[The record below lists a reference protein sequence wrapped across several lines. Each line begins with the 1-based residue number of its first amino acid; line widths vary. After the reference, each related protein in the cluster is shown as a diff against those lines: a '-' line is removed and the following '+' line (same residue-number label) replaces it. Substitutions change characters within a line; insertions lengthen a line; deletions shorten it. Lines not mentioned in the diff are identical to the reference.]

1 MYSADFNMDHAVPWT
16 SAVKVSVLSAVSRFR
31 SVREGGYGRLE
42 VRHGKRVSCD
52 MGNAAQTRRTECSS
66 VGRRTQRYFPRSPS
80 SRNRR
85 PQNQGMCCGESR
97 VEVFPQR
104 AGNFS
109 GVAGNLFRNLFVV
122 VSEGGENLAVM
133 CKAKIRQYGI
143 AVIQRFCYN
152 FRHESNHADPR

>member
-1 MYSADFNMDHAVPWT
+1 MEGLRFATGRGFRVIWGMRRRREERNARPLDAGHNGT
-16 SAVKVSVLSAVSRFR
+16 S
-31 SVREGGYGRLE
+31 
-42 VRHGKRVSCD
+42 RVHH
-52 MGNAAQTRRTECSS
+52 RRGT
-66 VGRRTQRYFPRSPS
+66 
-80 SRNRR
+80 RR

-122 VSEGGENLAVM
+122 VSEDGENLAVM
-133 CKAKIRQYGI
+133 RKAKIRQYGI